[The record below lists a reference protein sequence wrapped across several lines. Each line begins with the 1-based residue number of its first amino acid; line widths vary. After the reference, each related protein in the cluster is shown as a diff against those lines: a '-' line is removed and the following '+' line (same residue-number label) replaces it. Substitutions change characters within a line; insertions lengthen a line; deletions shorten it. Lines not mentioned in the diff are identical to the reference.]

1 MAIHCPAC
9 RSGGI
14 TQPLSHFEARDAAQH
29 FVLREEFPQ
38 AHAELVQHIR
48 SLWGGE
54 RCELYAC
61 PACGLQFAWPF
72 VAGDG
77 RFYNLAYPY
86 SSYPTERWEFEQSIQ
101 ALSAEPLAPGRVLEI
116 GSGAG
121 YFLRQLSP
129 RFVAPHDVLSI
140 EYNDTARQQLQ
151 ALGFQAFAADVRSE
165 AFAGMAGSLQAVF
178 MFQVLEHLDGLDA
191 LLQRLDALLAPGG
204 SVHIAVPNIERINYA
219 EAHGGLLDMPPNHI
233 SRWTEGAFRAL
244 AARTGWTLCDWRV
257 EPVGWR
263 QFVKIDLI
271 NSHMRRA
278 QRSGSLANLAR
289 GRRRTPARVAVEAA
303 LALAA
308 APARVPGWV
317 RAAPRRHLLG
327 DSVWLRLRKPGVA
340 GP

>member
-1 MAIHCPAC
+1 MTIRCPAC
-9 RSGGI
+9 RAGGI
-14 TQPLSHFEARDAAQH
+14 TRALRHFEAGDAAQH

-38 AHAELVQHIR
+38 VHAELVQHIR

-54 RCELYAC
+54 GCDLHAC
-61 PACGLQFAWPF
+61 SACGLQFAWPF

-86 SSYPTERWEFEQSIQ
+86 SSYPSERWEFEQSLQ
-101 ALSAEPLAPGRVLEI
+101 ALARTPLPPGPVLEI
-116 GSGAG
+116 GSGSG
-121 YFLRQLSP
+121 QFLRKLSP

-140 EYNDTARQQLQ
+140 EFNDTARQQLQ
-151 ALGFQAFAADVRSE
+151 AMGFQTFAADVRSD
-165 AFAGMAGSLQAVF
+165 AFANLRGSLQAVF

-191 LLQRLDALLAPGG
+191 LTERLDTLLAPGA
-204 SVHIAVPNIERINYA
+204 SVHVAVPNIERIDHA

-244 AARTGWTLCDWRV
+244 AARAGWTLCDWRV
-257 EPVGWR
+257 EPAGWR
-263 QFVKIDLI
+263 NFVKIDLI

-289 GRRRTPARVAVEAA
+289 GRRRTPARVAVEGV

-308 APARVPGWV
+308 APARLPGWIK
-317 RAAPRRHLLG
+317 AAPKRRSLG
-327 DSVWLRLRKPGVA
+327 DSVWLRLRKPGA
-340 GP
+340 TGA